1 MNMEK
6 LTPIFGQQVINP
18 FAPEYDPSF
27 WNDGSRYAYGIT
39 LNGVIPDFS
48 KAFREKYKDLTPSTV
63 AAHLRQRSS
72 ADIASD
78 IGVSVLKVNQA
89 RQSIREIMSC
99 LQYSSSCYSY
109 AVDDPGPFPWGF
121 KPQPGQISGLM
132 KLDREPYTDA
142 ELIERVEADGA
153 EYCGMD
159 FQNDSNDEGYKIGLF
174 MRKDRR
180 DFHFIRSDGNGLWSH
195 KMAHCLVVNRDYNK
209 DKQRLIT
216 NPLRADFGLYAHPVG
231 FFKIPEGGLFVGIEP
246 EDRPKIIA
254 LENE

>member
-1 MNMEK
+1 MEK
-6 LTPIFGQQVINP
+6 LSLQFKRQVINR
-18 FAPEYDPSF
+18 FAPEFDPSF
-27 WNDGSRYAYGIT
+27 WNDGSEYAYSIT

-78 IGVSVLKVNQA
+78 IGVSLFKVNQA
-89 RQSIREIMSC
+89 RDSIREIMSC

-121 KPQPGQISGLM
+121 KPQPGQISGLI
-132 KLDREPYTDA
+132 KTDREPYTDA

-159 FQNDSNDEGYKIGLF
+159 FQSDSDDQGYKIGLF

-180 DFHFIRSDGNGLWSH
+180 DFHFIRSDNNGLWSH
-195 KMAHCLVVNRDYNK
+195 KMAHGPVVDRDYSEGK
-209 DKQRLIT
+209 GRLIT

-231 FFKIPEGGLFVGIEP
+231 FFKIPEGGLFVGMEQ
-246 EDRPKIIA
+246 EDRPHILA